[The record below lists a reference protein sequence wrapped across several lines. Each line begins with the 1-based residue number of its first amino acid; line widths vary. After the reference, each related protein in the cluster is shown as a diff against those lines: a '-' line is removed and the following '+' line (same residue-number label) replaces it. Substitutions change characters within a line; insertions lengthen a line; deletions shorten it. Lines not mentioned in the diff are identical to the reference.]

1 MRIILLCLLLQGC
14 AVWDFIK
21 PSSGLAVD
29 TELVAGDKSQEV
41 AAGAVVGKKQTNN
54 TSNKAETINQTYTTN
69 KVDNGMS
76 ISNIALMMLMSF
88 LIGWLAFPDLLH
100 MWKMKKG

>member
-14 AVWDFIK
+14 AILDFIK

-29 TELVAGDKSQEV
+29 TELVVGDKQEEI
-41 AAGAVVGKKQTNN
+41 ATGAVVGKKQTNN